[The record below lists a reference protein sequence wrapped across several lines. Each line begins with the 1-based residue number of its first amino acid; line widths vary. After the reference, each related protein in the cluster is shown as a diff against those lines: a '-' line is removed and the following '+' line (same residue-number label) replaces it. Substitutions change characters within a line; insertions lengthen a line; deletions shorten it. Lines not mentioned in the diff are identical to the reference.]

1 MLIKK
6 IFLKN
11 FRGYQKEIIIPFNKL
26 TVLIGRND
34 IGKSTIMEA
43 LDIFFNDGKGVVAMD
58 KSDVNVFARNEGDTD
73 VVIAVKFNNLPD
85 KIIIDSTNETT
96 LSDEYLLDKD
106 GDFTLVK
113 HYPNGSSKSKVYVRA
128 NHPSN
133 PKCQD
138 LLSLKQNKLKEKVDE
153 LGLDCDKTRN
163 AEMRKAI
170 WTYYSEALDL
180 QEQEIETTK
189 DGMKDIYE
197 QIRRF
202 LPQYSLFQADRNN
215 SDKDKEAQDPLK
227 EAVKIIMSNSIIE
240 QKCNEIALAVS
251 EELQNVANATLTK
264 LREMNPELADS
275 LHARIPTSAELKWS
289 DVFKSVSID
298 SENGIPLNKRG
309 SGVKRLVLLNFFR
322 AEADKHFREEGNTSI
337 IYAIEEP
344 ETSQHIHHQKILI
357 DSLKKL
363 SEKENVQI
371 LLTTHSSFIV
381 KQLDFSVLRLIKEDR
396 NVSTV
401 EKSLFPYPSLNEINC
416 KMFGDYSVEFHNE
429 LYGFLQSIAIDENP
443 VNGREN
449 KFEQWLVSKGIH
461 QTKQWTRRQNGE
473 VKPAVPSTLET
484 YVRNFIHHPEN
495 KFNTVFTIDELK
507 QSITEMIALV
517 KNLQN

>member
-1 MLIKK
+1 MLIKS
-6 IFLKN
+6 IYIKN
-11 FRGYQKEIIIPFNKL
+11 FRGYRGPIIISFEKL

-43 LDIFFNDGKGVVAMD
+43 LDIFFNDGKGIVAMD
-58 KSDVNVFARNEGDTD
+58 KSDVNVFARNDGDTD
-73 VVIAVKFNNLPD
+73 VAIAVKFYNLPD
-85 KIIIDSTNETT
+85 KIIIDSSNETT
-96 LSDEYLLDKD
+96 LSNEYLLDKD

-113 HYPNGSSKSKVYVRA
+113 HYLNGSSKAKVYVRA

-138 LLSLKQNKLKEKVDE
+138 LLSLKQNKLKEKVEE
-153 LGLDCDKTRN
+153 LGLECDKTKN
-163 AEMRKAI
+163 AEMRRVI
-170 WTYYSEALDL
+170 WLHYSEALNL
-180 QEQEIETTK
+180 QEQEIETSK

-197 QIRRF
+197 QIRKY

-227 EAVKIIMSNSIIE
+227 EAVKIIMSNSTIE
-240 QKCNEIALAVS
+240 QKCNEIASAVS
-251 EELQNVANATLTK
+251 EELQKVANATLAK

-275 LHARIPTSAELKWS
+275 LHTRIPSSTELKWG

-298 SENGIPLNKRG
+298 SDNDIPLNKRG

-322 AEADKHFREEGNTSI
+322 AEADKHFYEEGNTSI

-357 DSLKKL
+357 NSLKKL
-363 SEKENVQI
+363 SEKESVQV

-381 KQLDFSVLRLIKEDR
+381 KQLDFLELRLINEDKT
-396 NVSTV
+396 VSSV
-401 EKSLFPYPSLNEINC
+401 EKAIFPYPSLNEINC

-429 LYGFLQSIAIDENP
+429 LYGYIQAKAVDNDP
-443 VNGREN
+443 NNGYEKEFDR
-449 KFEQWLVSKGIH
+449 WLVNKGLSQSKLWIRE
-461 QTKQWTRRQNGE
+461 KNG
-473 VKPAVPSTLET
+473 VVQPPVACTLET
-484 YVRNFIHHPEN
+484 YIRNIIHHPEN
-495 KFNTVFTIDELK
+495 KHNADYTLDELK
-507 QSITEMIALV
+507 QSITDLIAIVNKL
-517 KNLQN
+517 